1 MSLYKKWTDMVV
13 TYVKIHGEDAFW
25 SYYGK
30 TEKDI
35 YKKLLSDHT
44 TVKKGTIESLS
55 NEFGITPVFMIGFL
69 DGIND
74 SLINSYDVEKAE
86 ENTFI
91 EFNIDFE
98 KLYFNMLDS
107 KADYL
112 YNLPQWNAIF
122 SEEKRK
128 DIQKSW
134 RESKVYVNKN
144 KKIGRNDPCPC
155 GSGKKY
161 KNCCGKN
168 V

>member
-1 MSLYKKWTDMVV
+1 MSLYKKWTDMVIS
-13 TYVKIHGEDAFW
+13 YVKIHGEDAFW
-25 SYYGK
+25 NYYSK
-30 TEKDI
+30 TEKEI
-35 YKKLLSDHT
+35 YRKLLSDHT

-55 NEFGITPVFMIGFL
+55 NVFGTTPVFLIGFL

-74 SLINSYDVEKAE
+74 SLINPYNVEKVE
-86 ENTFI
+86 ENTPI

-98 KLYFNMLDS
+98 KLYYNMIDS

-128 DIQKSW
+128 EIQKSW
-134 RESKVYVNKN
+134 RKSKVYVNKN